1 MVKVTRREIRT
12 DFMPYKIEI
21 EVENIE
27 EEKELNSALVDV
39 RGIIHHYYKP
49 AANNMGM
56 RLFLDD
62 IIARITNK

>member
-27 EEKELNSALVDV
+27 EEKELNSVMVDL
-39 RGIIHHYYKP
+39 RDIIQHYYKP
-49 AANNMGM
+49 DTNMGM

-62 IIARITNK
+62 IIARLTNR